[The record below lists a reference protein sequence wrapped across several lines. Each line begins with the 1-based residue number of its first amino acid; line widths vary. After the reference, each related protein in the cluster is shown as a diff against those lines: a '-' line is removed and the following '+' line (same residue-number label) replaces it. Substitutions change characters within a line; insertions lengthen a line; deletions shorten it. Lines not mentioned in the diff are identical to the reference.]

1 MKRTSLLI
9 GLFALCALFLLA
21 TNSPMI
27 LADEAGVAVSHQAKA
42 DFKLTA
48 DPASAA
54 WKKVPAFIMDKGRR
68 GENMASHKTE
78 IRSQW
83 TAKNLY
89 LLFSCPYEELSLK
102 PNPTTTAET
111 DKLWEWDVAE
121 VFIGTDFNDIKHYT
135 EFQVS
140 PQGEWVDLD
149 IDRKP
154 DPPKHNVSW
163 NSGYEVKARIDQA
176 KKIWYGEMRIPM
188 DKIDKRPA
196 KAGNEMRINFYRIQA
211 PKPNRVFIN
220 WQPVNSDNYHTPEAF
235 GRLRLS
241 DK

>member
-1 MKRTSLLI
+1 MKRISLLI
-9 GLFALCALFLLA
+9 ALFVICAL
-21 TNSPMI
+21 TTIN
-27 LADEAGVAVSHQAKA
+27 ADEAGVAISHQAKA

-89 LLFSCPYEELSLK
+89 LLFTCPYEELNLK

-154 DPPKHNVSW
+154 NPPKHDVGW
-163 NSGYEVKARIDQA
+163 NSGYEVKARIDKA

-188 DKIDKRPA
+188 EKIDKRPA

-211 PKPNRVFIN
+211 PKPNRVFVN
-220 WQPVNSDNYHTPEAF
+220 WNPVNSDNYHTPEAF
-235 GRLRLS
+235 GRLKLS
-241 DK
+241 AK